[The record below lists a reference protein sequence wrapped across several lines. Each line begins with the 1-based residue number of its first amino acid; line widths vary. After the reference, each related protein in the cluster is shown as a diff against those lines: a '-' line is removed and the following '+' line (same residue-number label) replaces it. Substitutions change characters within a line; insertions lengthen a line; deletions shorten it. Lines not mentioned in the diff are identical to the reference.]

1 MGAVLEQIYLTIV
14 AIVSLGGFLA
24 LAGYIIYASN
34 SRWREYEALYA
45 ASGNKKPLARKMT
58 GMVRISRPGY
68 RWGHLSGDLKSHRH
82 PPVFVGVLETGLSL
96 SIVPPFKYGCRDLFL
111 PFDKMT
117 IEPAR
122 WDFLKNEY
130 GVRMQGVDDIEILMF
145 SNILQWAAQR
155 SNTLDQMLQRAEQVR
170 GMQRA

>member
-14 AIVSLGGFLA
+14 AILSLGGFLA

-34 SRWREYEALYA
+34 SRWREYETLYA
-45 ASGNKKPLARKMT
+45 ASGATKPLARNMT
-58 GMVRISRPGY
+58 GMVRLSQPGY

-82 PPVFVGVLETGLSL
+82 PPVFVGVHETGLSL
-96 SIVPPFKYGCRDLFL
+96 SIMPPFKYGCRDLFL

-117 IEPAR
+117 IEPAQ
-122 WDFLKNEY
+122 WDFVKDAY
-130 GVRMQGVDDIEILMF
+130 GVQMNGVDGIEILMF
-145 SNILQWAAQR
+145 SNILQWAATR
-155 SNTLDQMLQRAEQVR
+155 SETLDLMLQRAELVR